1 MSKSW
6 YVVYTAPKAEK
17 KIAKTVSDLGIE
29 SYLPLY
35 TSIRKWSDRKKKV
48 ELPLFPNYVF
58 VKTENKNRFELFN
71 VHGILKFVSVQ
82 RNPVVV
88 RENVIEMIRKAMDHE
103 FEVLQEDYF
112 QTGTEVLVKEG
123 QLSGL
128 TGVVLKQNGSSR
140 VMLRIEKLQK
150 AFSINIPT
158 QYLEQI

>member
-6 YVVYTAPKAEK
+6 YVIYTAPKAEK
-17 KIAKTVSDLGIE
+17 KIASTICDLGME

-58 VKTENKNRFELFN
+58 VKTEATNRFDLFG
-71 VHGILKFVSVQ
+71 VQGILKFVSVQ

-88 RENVIEMIRKAMDHE
+88 PESEIEMIRKVLDKKY
-103 FEVLQEDYF
+103 EVLQEDYF
-112 QTGTEVLVKEG
+112 QAGTKVMVKEG
-123 QLSGL
+123 QLGGL
-128 TGVVLKQNGSSR
+128 VGVVLKQNGTSR
-140 VMLRIEKLQK
+140 VMLRIEELQK

-158 QYLEQI
+158 QYLQQI